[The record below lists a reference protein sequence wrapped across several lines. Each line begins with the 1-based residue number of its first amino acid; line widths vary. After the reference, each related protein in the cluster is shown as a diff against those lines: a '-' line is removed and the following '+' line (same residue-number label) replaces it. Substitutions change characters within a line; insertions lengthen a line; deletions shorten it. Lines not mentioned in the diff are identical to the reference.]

1 MEVHQGPRPPR
12 DQPEWFTGDLWIDAI
27 AQTHGHSRL
36 STGSVPSSARVPGRA
51 ALTSGV
57 LYGAADRACGVDA
70 TQAVMARSRVE
81 QGCCPFVQ
89 HWGGEVPNQHGTYR
103 SRAPTGAR
111 TRLEYLSSKGSA

>member
-51 ALTSGV
+51 ALTSAFCTAQPIEPV
-57 LYGAADRACGVDA
+57 AL
-70 TQAVMARSRVE
+70 
-81 QGCCPFVQ
+81 
-89 HWGGEVPNQHGTYR
+89 
-103 SRAPTGAR
+103 
-111 TRLEYLSSKGSA
+111 TRRRP